1 MPYRQGSVSDEFATG
16 VAHGRFMTTGLIL
29 VGGGLANS
37 LIAHRI
43 LSRAPDFPLLVVE
56 RGTTLGGNHTW
67 SFHDSDLSD
76 DQLRRLTPLIS
87 HRWASHELRFPRRR
101 LTLDGGYNSVS
112 SARLHEVIAPLLG
125 RRVRLGAE
133 VAEIAPDGIVLA
145 DGERI
150 KARAVID
157 GRGAPGGTHFDLAYQ
172 KFLGLFSRLRE
183 PHGLAGPIL
192 MDATVEQVDG
202 YRFVYTLPFS
212 ATEVLIEDTYYAD
225 SPDLDRPRLRTAIE
239 EYAERRG
246 WAIAEIAG
254 EESGVLPIVL
264 GGDIAAFWSAAC
276 DGVARSGMRGAF
288 FHPTT
293 GYSLPEAV
301 RLADEIAMLPELESA
316 SLFDLTRRRSV
327 ELWRRTGFYRLLNRM
342 LFRAAEPELR
352 YRIFERFYGL
362 SPGLIRRFYA
372 GQLKW
377 TDKTRLLIGRPPVPV
392 HRALRCLAGSRGQHD
407 TISTRD
413 REVQ

>member
-1 MPYRQGSVSDEFATG
+1 V
-16 VAHGRFMTTGLIL
+16 TTRLIL

-43 LSRAPDFPLLVVE
+43 LSRAPDFPLVVLE

-76 DQLRRLTPLIS
+76 DQRRWLTPLIS
-87 HRWASHELRFPRRR
+87 HRWARHELRFPGRR
-101 LTLDGGYNSVS
+101 LTLDGGYCSVS
-112 SARLHEVIAPLLG
+112 SARLHEVVAPVLG
-125 RRVRLGAE
+125 RRARLGAE
-133 VAEIAPDGIVLA
+133 VAEVTPNGVVLA

-150 KARAVID
+150 EARAVID
-157 GRGAPGGTHFDLAYQ
+157 GRGDPGGNHLDLGYQ
-172 KFLGLFSRLRE
+172 KFLGLFSRLHE

-202 YRFVYTLPFS
+202 FRFVYTLPIS
-212 ATEVLIEDTYYAD
+212 ATELLIEDTYYAD
-225 SPDLDRPRLRTAIE
+225 SPKLDKPRLRTAIE
-239 EYAERRG
+239 EYAARRG
-246 WAIAEIAG
+246 WTITAITG

-264 GGDIAAFWSAAC
+264 GGDIVAFWAAGC
-276 DGVARSGMRGAF
+276 NGVARSGMRGAF

-301 RLADEIAMLPELESA
+301 RLADEIATLPDLESA
-316 SLFDLTRRRSV
+316 ALFDLTRCRSV
-327 ELWRRTGFYRLLNRM
+327 ELWRRTGYYRLLNRM

-372 GQLKW
+372 GRLKW
-377 TDKTRLLIGRPPVPV
+377 TDKIRLLTGRPPVPV
-392 HRALRCLAGSRGQHD
+392 LRALRCLAGDRGQHD
-407 TISTRD
+407 TISTRSG
-413 REVQ
+413 EAQ